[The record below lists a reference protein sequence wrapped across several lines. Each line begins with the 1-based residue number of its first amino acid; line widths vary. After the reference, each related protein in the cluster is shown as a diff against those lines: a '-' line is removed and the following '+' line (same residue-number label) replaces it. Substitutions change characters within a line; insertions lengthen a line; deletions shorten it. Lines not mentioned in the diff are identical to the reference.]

1 MEKDAKFKHCGEC
14 SDKKKAL
21 CAKFGT
27 CLAEGAKSKKG
38 DKKPVRKGTHTDN
51 SQPVTLL

>member
-14 SDKKKAL
+14 SEKKKAL

-27 CLAEGAKSKKG
+27 CLAEGSKSKKG
-38 DKKPVRKGTHTDN
+38 DKKPVRKGTYG
-51 SQPVTLL
+51 